1 MRLYIVRHA
10 WAEEPSDFRYPDDAE
25 RPLTDDGRRRFRR
38 VATKFVERGMRPTQ
52 IASSPYL
59 RTMQSA
65 EILATALEDRARITK
80 QPALA
85 PGADLETLLS
95 WTAQFDDAEIAWV
108 GHMPDVG
115 GLTSQ
120 LIGAATNRIGFS
132 KGAVAAIDFD
142 GKPEVGRGILCWL
155 ITAKML
161 GC

>member
-1 MRLYIVRHA
+1 MRLYIMRHA
-10 WAEEPSDFRYPDDAE
+10 WAEEPSDFRYPDDSQ

-38 VATKFVERGMRPTQ
+38 VAAKFVERGVRPTQ

-65 EILATALEDRARITK
+65 EILAKELDGKVNVVE

-85 PGADLETLLS
+85 PGAHLESLLAWS
-95 WTAQFDDAEIAWV
+95 AQFEDAEIAWV

-132 KGAVAAIDFD
+132 KGAIAAIDFD
-142 GKPEVGRGILCWL
+142 GKPEIGRGILCWL